1 MDSRD
6 LTPDQLQRMTARLRP
21 TLGYL
26 HKLIE
31 RIEAESFP
39 ATDKLLRTAG
49 EAEDRLQHLLTVL
62 HYALPGLCGGDGAAP
77 VMPCNSP
84 EQPNGCDGKR

>member
-6 LTPDQLQRMTARLRP
+6 LTPDQLQALTERLRP

-31 RIEAESFP
+31 RMEAEGFP
-39 ATDKLLRTAG
+39 AHDKLYRTAS
-49 EAEDRLQHLLTVL
+49 EAEDRLHHLLTVL
-62 HYALPGLCGGDGAAP
+62 HYL
-77 VMPCNSP
+77 
-84 EQPNGCDGKR
+84 GCAEVTDRRQ